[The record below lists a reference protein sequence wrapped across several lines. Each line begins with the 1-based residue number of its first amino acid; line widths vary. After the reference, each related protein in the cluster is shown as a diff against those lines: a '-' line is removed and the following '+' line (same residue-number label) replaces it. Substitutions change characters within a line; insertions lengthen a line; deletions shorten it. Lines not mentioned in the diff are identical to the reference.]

1 MKSSLKCSPSF
12 SRSLS
17 GSLSGFTLSHSRSR
31 SRHHLVVVVDHGF
44 PSSFPCH
51 RDRRRDV
58 GSSQSANGS
67 FSDNVNSSGISDI
80 CGGGG
85 GVEGCDENE
94 TLGVKETTCLWRR
107 EFLGLA
113 GSFVAASSGI
123 YAQPRG
129 ARAAD
134 VGDDDD
140 EDEAAAVDRMNDIL
154 AKNYNAEEGFTSVD
168 FQANASAPRVAFD
181 VPKRWK
187 PVGPAKVEE
196 TRVTYP
202 GWSDPVTGVSADGA
216 QVAVRRVDA
225 SVANIENLGQV
236 DRVNLSRDLGLDS
249 ALLRRGDVYASR
261 SRKADDGTVWYEW
274 DVAVAPDVSGL
285 RADVTALMEQ
295 GDVVLVSASVDA
307 STNHMVSMLVRANRS
322 EWSVAESA
330 LRAMRK
336 SFGAREVAT
345 PETETV

>member
-1 MKSSLKCSPSF
+1 M
-12 SRSLS
+12 
-17 GSLSGFTLSHSRSR
+17 
-31 SRHHLVVVVDHGF
+31 
-44 PSSFPCH
+44 
-51 RDRRRDV
+51 
-58 GSSQSANGS
+58 
-67 FSDNVNSSGISDI
+67 
-80 CGGGG
+80 
-85 GVEGCDENE
+85 
-94 TLGVKETTCLWRR
+94 WRR

-187 PVGPAKVEE
+187 PVGPAKLEE

>member
-1 MKSSLKCSPSF
+1 MKSSLKCSPS
-12 SRSLS
+12 SSLS
-17 GSLSGFTLSHSRSR
+17 GSLSGCFTSRSRSR

-44 PSSFPCH
+44 PSSFSCH
-51 RDRRRDV
+51 RNRRRGV

-67 FSDNVNSSGISDI
+67 FSDNVNSSGISDN
-80 CGGGG
+80 CGEGG
-85 GVEGCDENE
+85 GVEGCDENQS
-94 TLGVKETTCLWRR
+94 LGVMETTCLWRR

-274 DVAVAPDVSGL
+274 DVAVAPDVSGV